1 MKIEGNNVVSG
12 EKPAGFQMAKAYKM
26 VDAMW
31 TEKGFSRAETRADFV
46 AKLDAAIG
54 EFDGSVKL

>member
-1 MKIEGNNVVSG
+1 
-12 EKPAGFQMAKAYKM
+12 MAKAYKM

-54 EFDGSVKL
+54 EFDAPVKL